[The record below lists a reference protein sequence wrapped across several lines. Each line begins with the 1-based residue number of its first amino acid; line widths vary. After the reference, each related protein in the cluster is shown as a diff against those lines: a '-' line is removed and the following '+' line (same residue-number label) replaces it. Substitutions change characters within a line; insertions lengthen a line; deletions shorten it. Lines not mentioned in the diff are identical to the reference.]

1 MNNSK
6 LDTTSWGSF
15 DLTEFFD
22 IKGSK
27 TTSLNDL
34 YVYGK
39 GKYPYVTTQAI
50 NNGVEGFY
58 NWYTEEKNVLTI
70 DSAVIGY
77 CSYREECFSAS
88 DHVEILSPNSKLPLN
103 KYIAMF
109 LVTILNM
116 EQYRYSY
123 GRKASQKQ
131 LKRTKIKLPITSD
144 RKPDWQYMEDYVRS
158 LKINLPVTSNK
169 SFNISF
175 DFSRWSFFKLS
186 DLFKIKKGKRLT
198 KIDQTVGNTPYIGA
212 IDTNNGLSNTIGQ
225 KPIHKGN
232 TISLSYNGSVGEA
245 FFQPVDFWATDD
257 VNVLYPKFKMNQYI
271 ALFICTIL
279 RKEKIKYS
287 YGRKWTL
294 EQMNSTR
301 IKLPSI
307 DGSPNWQFMEDYI
320 KSLPYGDCL

>member
-1 MNNSK
+1 MSNTIIVKKVSIRDIFDEITISKSHDFCCLNAGNTLFVGRGNNS
-6 LDTTSWGSF
+6 S
-15 DLTEFFD
+15 LTYID
-22 IKGSK
+22 S
-27 TTSLNDL
+27 TDC
-34 YVYGK
+34 YVNK
-39 GKYPYVTTQAI
+39 GKCI
-50 NNGVEGFY
+50 
-58 NWYTEEKNVLTI
+58 TI
-70 DSAVIGY
+70 GMVGTFIPFWRDNDFV
-77 CSYREECFSAS
+77 AS
-88 DHVEILSPNSKLPLN
+88 QNILILRSKYLN
-103 KYIAMF
+103 KYNAMYIITLLKQCIKNKFSYNRPIQKTKF
-109 LVTILNM
+109 LNLSITIPIN
-116 EQYRYSY
+116 
-123 GRKASQKQ
+123 KISQK
-131 LKRTKIKLPITSD
+131 I
-144 RKPDWQYMEDYVRS
+144 DWQFMEDYVRS